1 MSVRVT
7 KASRQRL
14 TALNDSMICR
24 PIATLA
30 TPLVGGSDIE
40 YRSLL
45 NWGFEHRNGT
55 GQAGVCLVAC

>member
-1 MSVRVT
+1 
-7 KASRQRL
+7 L

-30 TPLVGGSDIE
+30 TTPLVGGSDIE